1 MKKIGIVNR
10 GEPALRFLN
19 ALDGIKREERDAPTA
34 VALFTEADR
43 HSIYV
48 QSAEE
53 AICIGSDRTA
63 YLDADT
69 VLSAL
74 QDTGCDA
81 AWLGWGFASEDGD
94 FAQTLEDGGIILL
107 APRPETMTAL
117 GDKIRAKQMAEANE
131 VPVAPWAIVDSSED
145 ALNHADRIGFP
156 LLLKAAGGG
165 GGRGIRLV
173 EQADELAHAFV
184 SARDEALRS
193 FRSSG
198 VFMEKFVRSARHIE
212 VQVVGD
218 GEGRVSIFGVRD
230 CSLQRRR
237 QKVIEECQAPN
248 MSADAI
254 QALKEAAKRLTQAV
268 KYRSAGTVEFLYDL
282 DSQEPY
288 FLEVNTRLWSTC
300 YRGSLWHRLS
310 SAADRPSTGRNTAAG
325 RAKPSRLGG

>member
-1 MKKIGIVNR
+1 MR
-10 GEPALRFLN
+10 R
-19 ALDGIKREERDAPTA
+19 
-34 VALFTEADR
+34 
-43 HSIYV
+43 
-48 QSAEE
+48 
-53 AICIGSDRTA
+53 
-63 YLDADT
+63 
-69 VLSAL
+69 
-74 QDTGCDA
+74 
-81 AWLGWGFASEDGD
+81 LGWGEFASEDGD

-107 APRPETMTAL
+107 APRPGTMTAL
-117 GDKIRAKQMAEANE
+117 GDKIALNKWLKQMKCLLRRGLSWIR
-131 VPVAPWAIVDSSED
+131 VKMP
-145 ALNHADRIGFP
+145 NHADRIGFP

-184 SARDEALRS
+184 SARDEAMRS

-288 FLEVNTRLWSTC
+288 FLEVNTRLQVEHTVTEEVFGTDLVRLQIDLA
-300 YRGSLWHRLS
+300 RGGTLPLEEPSLAVGRL
-310 SAADRPSTGRNTAAG
+310 
-325 RAKPSRLGG
+325 KPARRRHPK